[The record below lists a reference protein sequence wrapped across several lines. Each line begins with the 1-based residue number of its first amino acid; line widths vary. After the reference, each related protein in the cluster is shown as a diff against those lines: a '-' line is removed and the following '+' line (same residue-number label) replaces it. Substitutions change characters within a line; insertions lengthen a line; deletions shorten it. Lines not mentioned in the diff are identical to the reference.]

1 MPFDE
6 DQGTDVFAG
15 TDNATTFHSQ
25 DAPNTKRLD
34 GPTETKR
41 EQMKRLFTEYQT
53 GTRNG
58 KWGDNAKLRQQDN
71 GAMFDAISSQLELP
85 TFLCKRGQLFL
96 KKVNLSKYGQPAR
109 LVIFSLCAQLYN
121 LEAREQN
128 RYHPNKKQVDN
139 PDRFIEQAQ
148 KLGLS
153 SRNINS
159 VYNKIGGDILHE

>member
-71 GAMFDAISSQLELP
+71 GAMFDAILTQL
-85 TFLCKRGQLFL
+85 GQVRSTSAIGQFGFRF
-96 KKVNLSKYGQPAR
+96 KVSIFR
-109 LVIFSLCAQLYN
+109 L
-121 LEAREQN
+121 
-128 RYHPNKKQVDN
+128 
-139 PDRFIEQAQ
+139 
-148 KLGLS
+148 G
-153 SRNINS
+153 
-159 VYNKIGGDILHE
+159 